1 MKNTKNKII
10 QVVPIH
16 SEICKIPP
24 FIKLI
29 SEYEEFVRFCATP
42 RVLREIKTQCE
53 FAEKFGACE
62 DTLTDWKKIPEF
74 IDRVHQI
81 IFERE
86 QEGLPDVIN
95 ALRDKAETGDPGAIR
110 LWLQYVGELQIKGRN
125 K

>member
-1 MKNTKNKII
+1 MKKTVNKII
-10 QVVPIH
+10 QTTPIR

-29 SEYEEFVRFCATP
+29 NEYEEFIRFCATP
-42 RVLREIKTQCE
+42 RVLRKIKTQRE
-53 FAEKFGACE
+53 FADKFGVSE

-74 IDRVHQI
+74 LDRIHQI

-95 ALRDKAETGDPGAIR
+95 ALRKKAEGGDPSAIR
-110 LWLQYVGELQIKGRN
+110 LWLQYVGELQTK
-125 K
+125 KSK

>member
-1 MKNTKNKII
+1 MEKTLNKII
-10 QVVPIH
+10 RVAPIH

-42 RVLREIKTQCE
+42 RVLRKIKTQRE
-53 FAEKFGACE
+53 FADKFGVSE

-74 IDRVHQI
+74 IDRIHQI

-95 ALRDKAETGDPGAIR
+95 ALRDKAETGNPGAIR
-110 LWLQYVGELQIKGRN
+110 LWLQYVDELQTKKSN

>member
-1 MKNTKNKII
+1 MQNTSNKII
-10 QVVPIH
+10 QATPIH

-42 RVLREIKTQCE
+42 RILREIKTQRE
-53 FAEKFGACE
+53 FADKFGVSE

-74 IDRVHQI
+74 LDRVHQI
-81 IFERE
+81 ILERE

-95 ALRDKAETGDPGAIR
+95 ALRNEAETGDPSAVR
-110 LWLQYVGELQIKGRN
+110 LWLQYVGELQTKRS